1 MSPWSEQSAIG
12 VTPFR
17 HDEHSHEGFH
27 ESAEYTRWAEQ
38 AETLAGELGV
48 AIAIEDAAGN
58 WMESAEPSALIRLGT
73 LDPEVVDNFAEAIA
87 RAGEQ
92 MAVVRFVPDA
102 DGPDVAYRFPLAA
115 VERDRLEQAAKLVT
129 DLPGASLEIGEL
141 TLHVLG
147 RCDVLADPIAE
158 IARLLD
164 CEPESHRGHFAEIET
179 GVMQARSNGHSLG
192 RGRVP
197 AQRTGPGGLPA
208 PPATT

>member
-27 ESAEYTRWAEQ
+27 ESAEYARWAEQ
-38 AETLAGELGV
+38 AESLAAELGV
-48 AIAIEDAAGN
+48 PIVIEEAAGS
-58 WMESAEPSALIRLGT
+58 WMNGTEPSALIRIGSRE
-73 LDPEVVDNFAEAIA
+73 PELVDHFAATIA

-92 MAVVRFVPDA
+92 MAVVRFVPDPR
-102 DGPDVAYRFPLAA
+102 GPDVAFRFPLAG
-115 VERDRLEQAAKLVT
+115 VDRERLDQAAKLVA

-147 RCDVLADPIAE
+147 RLELLDQPVSE
-158 IARLLD
+158 IAQLLD

-179 GVMQARSNGHSLG
+179 HSFSGGNGSGPARTA
-192 RGRVP
+192 RP
-197 AQRTGPGGLPA
+197 
-208 PPATT
+208 

>member
-27 ESAEYTRWAEQ
+27 ESPEYARWAEH
-38 AETLAGELGV
+38 AEALAAELGV
-48 AIAIEDAAGN
+48 AIVIEEAAGS
-58 WMESAEPSALIRLGT
+58 WMDGTEPSALIRIST
-73 LDPEVVDNFAEAIA
+73 REPEVVDHFAAAIA

-92 MAVVRFVPDA
+92 MAVVRFVPDPS
-102 DGPDVAYRFPLAA
+102 GPDVAYRFPLAG
-115 VERDRLEQAAKLVT
+115 VERGRLEEAASLVT

-147 RCDVLADPIAE
+147 SSALLAAPVAA

-179 GVMQARSNGHSLG
+179 HSFNGDSNGATGSG
-192 RGRVP
+192 PARVARP
-197 AQRTGPGGLPA
+197 
-208 PPATT
+208 